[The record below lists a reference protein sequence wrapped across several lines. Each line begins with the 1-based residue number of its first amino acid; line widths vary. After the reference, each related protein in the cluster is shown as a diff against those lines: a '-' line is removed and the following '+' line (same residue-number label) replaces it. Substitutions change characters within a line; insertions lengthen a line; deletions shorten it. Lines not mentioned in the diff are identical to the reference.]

1 MPKIIQ
7 NNAVVD
13 DNWLVLAKDST
24 MADVAASGNIFVP
37 LATWQDNKDALLSR
51 GSFGVW
57 LDSDQPANELEQD
70 VEKLKHVAINFPVFS
85 DGRGYS
91 YAEVLRRF
99 GYSGELRAIGDI
111 LKDQLYF
118 YKRVGFD
125 SYALRADLN
134 IEEAVAH
141 LNDFSDAYQVSNS
154 LQEPVFLR
162 R

>member
-24 MADVAASGNIFVP
+24 MADVAISGNIFVP
-37 LATWQDNKDALLSR
+37 LATWRDNKDALLSR

-91 YAEVLRRF
+91 YA
-99 GYSGELRAIGDI
+99 
-111 LKDQLYF
+111 
-118 YKRVGFD
+118 
-125 SYALRADLN
+125 
-134 IEEAVAH
+134 
-141 LNDFSDAYQVSNS
+141 
-154 LQEPVFLR
+154 
-162 R
+162 